1 MPSFLREFFSCRRRS
16 DLAVPSPGGEPLML
30 VSSPLPPTV
39 RSIKGPLPYKRLGI
53 HIIAVAP
60 VVPVSSFR
68 GKRDPHDM
76 VGHRDRPID
85 SGCPSRRDR
94 IHESREFNAGK
105 GGGQLVQEP
114 WTTRARNGGMK
125 EKERERGLDQEEEGG
140 IPKDWRVTRAR
151 RCPGTRRAIHAS
163 VRCEVRLSPKC
174 TYSL

>member
-1 MPSFLREFFSCRRRS
+1 M
-16 DLAVPSPGGEPLML
+16 VPSLGGATLML

-76 VGHRDRPID
+76 VGHTDCPID

-94 IHESREFNAGK
+94 IHESRVFNAGK

-114 WTTRARNGGMK
+114 WATRARNGGMRKRK
-125 EKERERGLDQEEEGG
+125 ENGG
-140 IPKDWRVTRAR
+140 
-151 RCPGTRRAIHAS
+151 
-163 VRCEVRLSPKC
+163 
-174 TYSL
+174 